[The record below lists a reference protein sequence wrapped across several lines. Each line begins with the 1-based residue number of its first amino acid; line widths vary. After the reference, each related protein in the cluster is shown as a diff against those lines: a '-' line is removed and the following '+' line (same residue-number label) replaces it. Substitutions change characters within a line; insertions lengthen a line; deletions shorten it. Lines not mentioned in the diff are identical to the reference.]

1 MANINISNET
11 VILSKSAEVIESIL
25 SGYSDLTNSVLTEV
39 LNRETAD
46 NELSLRISNI
56 NGVEY
61 IQVDELPSEPL
72 KDHFDAFYIVANGRK
87 EDNNLFT
94 EYYWKDGKWE
104 TFGSASLDLS
114 SYVKKSEI
122 DSEPTADSTNPVTSG
137 GVKSALENKA
147 DKQNESGG
155 FEGGYDNRVEK
166 GGAIGYQASTHSG
179 GAVGN
184 GASSGE
190 GGAVGNAAHTYSHG
204 GAIGYNAESDDGGA
218 IGYNAKAG
226 DGFSGGKDATTL
238 SGKLCVDAIQ
248 LGTGNNY
255 NPFTMNVY
263 DYQLI
268 ADDGSRD
275 QTATDGNK
283 YLKDVGKLSK
293 LTTTVKNSIVDAINS
308 IVTLLKNKADKYTED
323 GGFVAGEGASN
334 YVSNAKS
341 GIAIGKTAESENGG
355 VSIGYDSW
363 TGQGVSIGYNSGGNG
378 VTIGNNAHAYTEAG
392 EPIDAV
398 QLGTGENENKYTMQ
412 VYDYPLIANDAT
424 TKSATDGS
432 KYLKDVGKL
441 SSLQTN
447 NKNSII
453 DAINELKTQID
464 SLSTQLSEL
473 KTTSSSTK

>member
-11 VILSKSAEVIESIL
+11 VILSKSAEDIESIL

-94 EYYWKDGKWE
+94 EYYWKEGKWE

-122 DSEPTADSTNPVTSG
+122 DTAPTANSTNPVTSG
-137 GVKSALENKA
+137 GVKSALDGKA

-155 FEGGYDNRVEK
+155 FKGGYDNRVEK
-166 GGAIGYQASTHSG
+166 GGAIGYQACTHSG

-190 GGAVGNAAHTYSHG
+190 GGAIGNAAHTYSHG
-204 GAIGYNAESDDGGA
+204 GAIGYNAESYDGGA

-226 DGFSGGKDATTL
+226 DGFSGGKGATTL
-238 SGKLCVDAIQ
+238 SLSGKSYVDAIQ

-255 NPFTMNVY
+255 NQFTMNVY

-283 YLKDVGKLSK
+283 YLKDVGKLSN
-293 LTTTVKNSIVDAINS
+293 LTTTSKTNIVSAINEVKS
-308 IVTLLKNKADKYTED
+308 NSGTVTES
-323 GGFVAGEGASN
+323 GGFAAGNGAQVSRVNGTGGAIGNSAYSISGGAVGEGAFADGAGGAVGYGT
-334 YVSNAKS
+334 YVGDGFAGGKNAKAAS
-341 GIAIGKTAESENGG
+341 DDGTLDAI
-355 VSIGYDSW
+355 
-363 TGQGVSIGYNSGGNG
+363 
-378 VTIGNNAHAYTEAG
+378 
-392 EPIDAV
+392 
-398 QLGTGENENKYTMQ
+398 QLGTGTNGNEFSMQ
-412 VYDYPLIANDAT
+412 VYDYQLLANDAT

-464 SLSTQLSEL
+464 LLSTQVSEL
-473 KTTSSSTK
+473 KTASSSTK